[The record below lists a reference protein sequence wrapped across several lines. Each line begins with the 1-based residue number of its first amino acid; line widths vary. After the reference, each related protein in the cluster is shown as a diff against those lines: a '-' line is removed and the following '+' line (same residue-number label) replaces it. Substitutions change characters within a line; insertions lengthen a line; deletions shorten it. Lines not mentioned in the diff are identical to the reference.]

1 MSIVAPSDEEDIQ
14 VTELRR
20 IITLAITHPRHQL
33 TSLVLGEWFHELAES
48 AYDCPVTIFDEKIY
62 SFQSTI

>member
-20 IITLAITHPRHQL
+20 IITLAIT
-33 TSLVLGEWFHELAES
+33 LGEWFHELAES